1 MNDPLA
7 NFSPEDLIV
16 ESGNFFHFDWQNPE
30 SFSRQ
35 QHSVIRHPA
44 MMQLNRP
51 QQIND
56 HLMGMSNRRCLGL
69 EAVDLILWKKLVHI
83 NYF

>member
-1 MNDPLA
+1 MDDPFA
-7 NFSPEDLIV
+7 DFPPENLIV
-16 ESGNFFHFDWQNPE
+16 ESGHLFNFDRKDSE

-51 QQIND
+51 QLVND
-56 HLMGMSNRRCLGL
+56 QLMGMSNRRRLGF